1 MLCPKTIYF
10 VELSDMP
17 WKTFPDKSAAVKISI
32 IIIPAGQPILVL
44 DSKWTMK
51 EKTLKSDEGVSTI
64 AEITRLQSHII
75 NYSQCCSCIKAVD
88 CRCGNET
95 TNNMLY
101 TFISQSFVLSQ
112 RNNHL
117 VWNKQYTST
126 FSFHLTDLSFHAYFR
141 KTASYCSPKESYRD
155 YCSRFSVGRMIFLLA
170 KQRCPLFKHWTT
182 LKLTV

>member
-101 TFISQSFVLSQ
+101 TFISVICTHSAEQPPCLKQTIHIYFQFPFNRPIIPRVL
-112 RNNHL
+112 
-117 VWNKQYTST
+117 
-126 FSFHLTDLSFHAYFR
+126 
-141 KTASYCSPKESYRD
+141 
-155 YCSRFSVGRMIFLLA
+155 
-170 KQRCPLFKHWTT
+170 
-182 LKLTV
+182 